1 MTSNTEETIRERLR
15 AVLDEMKKQAKLSNH
30 FGGQSLSFDEEM
42 EQIREYIEDAGE
54 FGIAY
59 EVLVAN
65 LEQVPF
71 LISGKS
77 AVYLLEVGL
86 LLGYKTDDA
95 SDRIYDRRTT
105 G

>member
-1 MTSNTEETIRERLR
+1 MTSNTEEIIKKRLR
-15 AVLDEMKKQAKLSNH
+15 AVLDEMKKQVQLSNH

-42 EQIREYIEDAGE
+42 EQIREYIDDAGE

-71 LISGKS
+71 VISGKS

-95 SDRIYDRRTT
+95 NDRIYDRRTT

>member
-1 MTSNTEETIRERLR
+1 MTSNSKEIITERLR
-15 AVLDEMKKQAKLSNH
+15 AVLDEMKKQVQLSNH
-30 FGGQSLSFDEEM
+30 FGGESLSFDEEM

-65 LEQVPF
+65 LEHIPF
-71 LISGKS
+71 VISGKA
-77 AVYLLEVGL
+77 AVYLLEVSL

-95 SDRIYDRRTT
+95 KDRIYDRRTT
-105 G
+105 E